1 LINELKDEQVPKVRK
16 LQDFH
21 EEYEENITKYENDSN
36 SE

>member
-1 LINELKDEQVPKVRK
+1 MKKKDEHTVLKVRK

-21 EEYEENITKYENDSN
+21 EEYEENITKYEEDSN